1 MKLSPLLQK
10 TGRSDTLK
18 VFGLAILVG
27 TLIFI
32 PFIIKDG
39 GLFLYYGD
47 FNVQQIPFWQYCHEQ
62 VRSGDIFWSWLTDLG
77 SGFIGSYSFYLLGSP
92 FFWITL
98 PFPSAAIPYLMGPL
112 LILKMGVAAAGAHLF
127 IRKFVKDRHYVM
139 IGALLYAFSGF
150 TIYNVFFN
158 HFLDVV
164 ALFPFLLIAF
174 ENLMNNGKRG
184 PFAIAIFLN
193 LCTNY
198 FFFAGEVVFLVIYFL
213 VRISAKDSW
222 VLSARKIFAVVIEGI
237 IGIGMTAFLIL
248 PSFFVVIS
256 NPRLEGTFNGW
267 GFFLYSNA
275 QRYLEILHAF
285 LFPPEL
291 PHYLYFFPEAND
303 KWQSTAGWFPFFSMT
318 GVFAWLF
325 SRKKTGTWPKRLV
338 VVSIVMALV
347 PGLGSLFYLMKSS
360 YYSRWLFMPILIMAM
375 MSAKAMEDEDCD
387 VKIGFKWTAFLTLGI
402 ALPMILIPTI
412 ENGVM
417 RLGLFKTDSGSI
429 ALFFLCVF
437 FAVMSLGLFYYLYFK
452 IKEKGK
458 IKQFKAGAIV
468 TIMLISVGYG
478 IFIIGSGKM
487 WSDKTADKQ
496 EHTIVNLLKA
506 REEFAIPGES
516 NDEFYRIDVLGGTD
530 NTGMFWRQ
538 PSINFFHSV
547 VSSSIL
553 EFYPSI
559 NVERDVATRADASQ
573 WGLRVLTSVKYI
585 FDRDNGTD
593 EYASLFKLN
602 EIGEMYGHR
611 VFENPY
617 YIPLGFTYDFYVTK
631 DVFSTAETSKRDQ
644 LLVKAILLNDDQIV
658 KYGSMMTELSSAILM
673 DYTETGLATD
683 AADRKSESGYNYKRD
698 NAGFSIEIDMA
709 AENLVF
715 FSVPYDVGWTA
726 TVNGKPVDVEKVDNG
741 LMAVPAGSGH
751 NTIRMDYMP
760 QGLKYGVMLSL
771 ASLAIFILYVLV
783 FNYTRK
789 KRLELEAANEAAVMD
804 ASIDTTDVPME
815 IEAADSEQEPET
827 DEPADNDQKEGNSN
841 E

>member
-10 TGRSDTLK
+10 TGRSDTVK

-27 TLIFI
+27 MLMFI

-47 FNVQQIPFWQYCHEQ
+47 FNVQQVPFWQYCHEQ

-98 PFPSAAIPYLMGPL
+98 PFPSSAIPYLMGPL
-112 LILKMGVAAAGAHLF
+112 LILKMGVAAVGAHLF

-150 TIYNVFFN
+150 TVYNVFFN
-158 HFLDVV
+158 HFIDVV
-164 ALFPFLLIAF
+164 ALFPFLMIAF
-174 ENLMNNGKRG
+174 ENLMNGGKRG
-184 PFAIAIFLN
+184 PFAIAIFIN

-198 FFFAGEVVFLVIYFL
+198 FFFAGEIVFLIIYFL

-222 VLSARKIFAVVIEGI
+222 TISARKIFTVVLEGI

-248 PSFFVVIS
+248 PSFYMIIS
-256 NPRLEGTFNGW
+256 NPRLEGTFSGW
-267 GFFLYSNA
+267 GFFMYGNA

-285 LFPPEL
+285 LFPPQL
-291 PHYLYFFPEAND
+291 PHYLYFLPEAND

-318 GVFAWLF
+318 GVFAWMF
-325 SRKKTGTWPKRLV
+325 ARKKTGSWPKRLV
-338 VVSIVMALV
+338 GISIIFALI

-375 MSAKAMEDEDCD
+375 MSAKAMEDDDCD

-402 ALPMILIPTI
+402 ALPMILIPNI

-417 RLGLFKTDSGSI
+417 RLGLYKTDAGTV

-437 FAVMSLGLFYYLYFK
+437 FAVMSLALFYYLYFK

-458 IKQFKAGAIV
+458 IRQFKAGAIV
-468 TIMLISVGYG
+468 TIMLVSAGYG

-496 EHTIVNLLKA
+496 EHTKVNLLEA
-506 REEFAIPGES
+506 REDFSIPGES
-516 NDEFYRIDVLGGTD
+516 GDEFYRIDVLGGTD
-530 NTGMFWRQ
+530 NTGLFWRQ
-538 PSINFFHSV
+538 PTINFFHSV

-553 EFYPSI
+553 EFYPTV
-559 NVERDVATRADASQ
+559 NVQRDVATRADASQ
-573 WGLRVLTSVKYI
+573 WGLRVLTSVKYV
-585 FDRDNGTD
+585 FDRNNTN
-593 EYASLFKLN
+593 YTKLFKLVPL
-602 EIGEMYGHR
+602 GEQNGHY
-611 VFENPY
+611 VYQNPNF
-617 YIPLGFTYDFYVTK
+617 IPLGFTYDFYVTEE
-631 DVFSTAETSKRDQ
+631 VFSTAEIAKRDQ
-644 LLVKAILLNDDQIV
+644 LLVKAILLDEDQIE
-658 KYGSMMTELSSAILM
+658 KYGSMMTELSSAILV
-673 DYTETGLATD
+673 DYTEAGLIKD
-683 AADRKSESGYNYKRD
+683 AADRRSEAGYNYTRD
-698 NAGFSIEIDMA
+698 NEGFSIEIDMA
-709 AENLVF
+709 SDNLVF
-715 FSVPYDVGWTA
+715 FSVPYDEGWTA
-726 TVNGKPVDVEKVDNG
+726 TINGKPAAVEKVDNG

-751 NTIRMDYMP
+751 NIIRMDYMP
-760 QGLKYGVMLSL
+760 KGLEYGVMLSL

-789 KRLELEAANEAAVMD
+789 KRMELEAAEAAALAEADESKPVEI
-804 ASIDTTDVPME
+804 ASE
-815 IEAADSEQEPET
+815 SEET
-827 DEPADNDQKEGNSN
+827 DEIITPVENDQKEGSSN